1 MSKYKLSPSELE
13 FMEFFWNSAEGK
25 CKQDVVDFF
34 GSSGKDGSTVSF
46 FLSKLSKKG
55 FLIPRREGRNF
66 FYTPA
71 FSKRQYDQTL
81 INETLGRTYGSS
93 LEMILAG
100 FCGKTSVSSKDIDRI
115 RGWLKE
121 LEQELGEE

>member
-13 FMEFFWNSAEGK
+13 FMEFFWNSTEEK

-34 GSSGKDGSTVSF
+34 ISSGKDGNTVSF

-71 FSKRQYDQTL
+71 FSKQHYNQNL
-81 INETLGRTYGSS
+81 INETLEKTYGNS
-93 LEMILAG
+93 LEMILAS
-100 FCGKTSVSSKDIDRI
+100 FCGKASVSSKDIDHI
-115 RGWLKE
+115 RNWLKE

>member
-1 MSKYKLSPSELE
+1 MQTGCSGFFQQQRKGWEYNLLLSLKAVQKRISDSQAGGAEL
-13 FMEFFWNSAEGK
+13 
-25 CKQDVVDFF
+25 
-34 GSSGKDGSTVSF
+34 
-46 FLSKLSKKG
+46 
-55 FLIPRREGRNF
+55 

>member
-1 MSKYKLSPSELE
+1 MTS
-13 FMEFFWNSAEGK
+13 
-25 CKQDVVDFF
+25 
-34 GSSGKDGSTVSF
+34 
-46 FLSKLSKKG
+46 
-55 FLIPRREGRNF
+55 
-66 FYTPA
+66 
-71 FSKRQYDQTL
+71 
-81 INETLGRTYGSS
+81 SS